1 MAFDISPYLSG
12 GRHVVTAAA
21 AFAGGIGVHSL
32 YGVSIDQV
40 TAGFEHIFNGVQ
52 EITAGILILTPV
64 AMGAWATVKGTLPS
78 KVADVQ
84 KAEPAAVVQAM
95 KTAAPNTLVNAAA
108 EVPGVSQI
116 IATPAIAQATAS
128 PKVVS

>member
-21 AFAGGIGVHSL
+21 AFAAGIGVHSVS
-32 YGVSIDQV
+32 GVSTDNIGV
-40 TAGFEHIFNGVQ
+40 GFDHIFNGLN
-52 EITAGILILTPV
+52 EIAIGVGILAPV
-64 AMGAWATVKGTLPS
+64 AMGAIATFKGMLSS